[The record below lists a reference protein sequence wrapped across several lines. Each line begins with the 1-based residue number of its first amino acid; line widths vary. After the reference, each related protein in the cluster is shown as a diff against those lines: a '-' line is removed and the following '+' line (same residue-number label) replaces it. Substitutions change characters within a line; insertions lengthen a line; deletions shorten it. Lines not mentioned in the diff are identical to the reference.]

1 MSSEHILRYKMQS
14 RNEYLEALGIPD
26 FLFTEVDSTPS
37 ISAPLRC
44 LVIELNPKDTFCE
57 AGKTRDLLV
66 KMLASIE
73 LDLNSVHLASIEKS
87 NLDAFVNENAA
98 QVVLVMDSTFKS
110 DQSSLFSTY
119 HPRDIIYD
127 SNLKRETWEILK
139 KVKQCLK

>member
-1 MSSEHILRYKMQS
+1 MQS
-14 RNEYLEALGIPD
+14 RNDYLEALGIPD
-26 FLFTEVDSTPS
+26 FLYSKVDSTYS
-37 ISAPLRC
+37 ISSPLSIMV
-44 LVIELNPKDTFCE
+44 LELSSKDSFCE

-66 KMLASIE
+66 KMLASIG

-87 NLDAFVNENAA
+87 NLDSFIADNPA

-110 DQSSLFSTY
+110 DKSSLFSTY
-119 HPRDIIYD
+119 HPRDVIKD

>member
-1 MSSEHILRYKMQS
+1 MQS
-14 RNEYLEALGIPD
+14 RNDYLEALGIPD
-26 FLFTEVDSTPS
+26 FLYSKVDSTSS
-37 ISAPLRC
+37 ISSPLSIMV
-44 LVIELNPKDTFCE
+44 LELSLKDSFCE

-66 KMLASIE
+66 KMLASIG

-87 NLDAFVNENAA
+87 NLDSFIADNPA

-110 DQSSLFSTY
+110 DKSSLFSTY
-119 HPRDIIYD
+119 HPRDVIKD

>member
-1 MSSEHILRYKMQS
+1 MQS
-14 RNEYLEALGIPD
+14 RNDYLEALGIPD
-26 FLFTEVDSTPS
+26 FLYSKVDSTSS
-37 ISAPLRC
+37 ISSPLSIMV
-44 LVIELNPKDTFCE
+44 LELSSKDSFCE

-66 KMLASIE
+66 KMLASIG

-87 NLDAFVNENAA
+87 NLDSFIADNPA

-110 DQSSLFSTY
+110 DKPSLFSTY
-119 HPRDIIYD
+119 HPRDVIKD

>member
-1 MSSEHILRYKMQS
+1 MQS

-26 FLFTEVDSTPS
+26 FLYSKVGSVHK
-37 ISAPLRC
+37 ISVPLNC
-44 LVIELNPKDTFCE
+44 LVIELYPKDSFCV

-73 LDLNSVHLASIEKS
+73 LDLNDVHLASIEKS
-87 NLDAFVNENAA
+87 NLDAFVNANPA

-110 DQSSLFSTY
+110 DKPAFFSTY
-119 HPRDIIYD
+119 HPRDIIKD

>member
-1 MSSEHILRYKMQS
+1 MQS
-14 RNEYLEALGIPD
+14 RNDYLEALGIPD
-26 FLFTEVDSTPS
+26 FLYSKVDSSSS
-37 ISAPLRC
+37 ISSPISIMVL
-44 LVIELNPKDTFCE
+44 ELSSKDSFCE

-66 KMLASIE
+66 KMLASIG

-87 NLDAFVNENAA
+87 NLDSFIANNPA

-110 DQSSLFSTY
+110 DKSSLFSTY
-119 HPRDIIYD
+119 HPSDVIKD